1 MIRII
6 KYLKL
11 LTSSPLQNVMKKNPL
26 IMKLDEAKKDPDPV
40 NEIYKQVNDAFI
52 SGGSKIEYVASIKFR
67 GQQYSISG
75 TYEDWVFF
83 FGMCPTELT

>member
-11 LTSSPLQNVMKKNPL
+11 LAALPLQNVRNENPL
-26 IMKLDEAKKDPDPV
+26 IMKLEEAKKDPDLV

-52 SGGSKIEYVASIKFR
+52 SGGSKIEYVASIKFS

-75 TYEDWVFF
+75 TYEDWAFF
-83 FGMCPTELT
+83 FGMSPAELT

>member
-11 LTSSPLQNVMKKNPL
+11 LAASPPQNVMKKNPL
-26 IMKLDEAKKDPDPV
+26 IMKLDEAKKYPDLV
-40 NEIYKQVNDAFI
+40 NEIYKQVNDAFL

-67 GQQYSISG
+67 GQQYYISG
-75 TYEDWVFF
+75 THKEWTSFY
-83 FGMCPTELT
+83 GMVTEKI